1 MTGEK
6 LDFVLRRNK
15 EIQEKTKLLQEMMQ
29 RVMAQTLDDDEGET
43 DKGRG
48 YKTL

>member
-29 RVMAQTLDDDEGET
+29 RVMAQTLDDEDEADEG
-43 DKGRG
+43 RG
-48 YKTL
+48 

>member
-6 LDFVLRRNK
+6 LDFVLKRNR

-29 RVMAQTLDDDEGET
+29 RVMAQTLDDDEDEV
-43 DKGRG
+43 DEGRS
-48 YKTL
+48 